1 MLTHVFSGGIMLR
14 NIVVIADETAVT
26 NGGADVAV
34 NTAYLMA
41 QKGFN
46 VYYFSASGEKIAP
59 VDERL
64 LHSPNIH
71 IIALGQYPIRDNP
84 NVLKA
89 MYQGF
94 YNFAAQ
100 NALRTLL
107 RTLNPEETVI
117 HVHAWVKI
125 LSPSIFKP
133 VIDMNFRMFITVH
146 DYLLACPCSFPYNY
160 PEQHI
165 CELPAMSVK
174 CMLSSCDRRKY
185 IHKLWK
191 FFRNI
196 IQNSLLRKAPHTGYI
211 FISEFSRRQLLRR
224 IDPPRNQFML
234 PNPVQVDSRFRVEAE
249 SNTLFLFL
257 GRLSP
262 EKGIRNFCQA
272 IRNTHA
278 QGLVIGD
285 GDLRAELQAQYP
297 EIAFT
302 GWLNKPQI
310 LEHFRKT
317 RCLIFP
323 SLWYE
328 VCPLVP
334 LEARAYGIPVIA
346 SDCSAA
352 SDDAEYVYHSQEELE
367 SLIRQAMTQ
376 DIKPLSV
383 QAYENFDE
391 SMTTGYADKLIEI
404 YNSDI

>member
-1 MLTHVFSGGIMLR
+1 MLK
-14 NIVVIADETAVT
+14 NIVVIADETSVT

-41 QKGFN
+41 QKGFS

-64 LHSPNIH
+64 LSSPNIK

-84 NVLKA
+84 SVLKA
-89 MYQGF
+89 MCQGF
-94 YNFAAQ
+94 YNFTAQ
-100 NALRTLL
+100 NALRQLL

-133 VIDMNFRMFITVH
+133 IIDMHFKMFITVH

-160 PEQHI
+160 PAQKI
-165 CELPAMSVK
+165 CELPAMSMK
-174 CMLSSCDRRKY
+174 CILSSCDRRKY

-196 IQNSLLRKAPHTGYI
+196 IQNRLLRKAPNTGYI

-224 IDPPRNQFML
+224 IDPPKNQFML
-234 PNPVQVDSRFRVEAE
+234 PNLVQISSRFRAEAE
-249 SNTLFLFL
+249 KNTLFLFL

-262 EKGIRNFCQA
+262 EKGIRHFCEA
-272 IRNTHA
+272 IRSTHS

-285 GDLRAELQAQYP
+285 GDLKPQLQAQYP
-297 EIAFT
+297 EITFT
-302 GWLNKPQI
+302 GWLNRIQI

-334 LEARAYGIPVIA
+334 IEAKAYGIPVIA

-352 SDDAEYVYHSQEELE
+352 SDGADFVYHSQEELE
-367 SLIRQAMTQ
+367 ALIMKVSHEN
-376 DIKPLSV
+376 IEPLSRTIY
-383 QAYENFDE
+383 QNFDE
-391 SMTTGYADKLIEI
+391 GMTEHYADNLLEI
-404 YNSDI
+404 YSAKLD

>member
-1 MLTHVFSGGIMLR
+1 MLK
-14 NIVVIADETAVT
+14 NIVVIADETSVT

-41 QKGFN
+41 QKGFS

-64 LHSPNIH
+64 LSSPNIK

-84 NVLKA
+84 SVLKA

-94 YNFAAQ
+94 YNFTAQ
-100 NALRTLL
+100 NALRQLL

-133 VIDMNFRMFITVH
+133 IIDMHFKMFITVH

-160 PEQHI
+160 PAQKI
-165 CELPAMSVK
+165 CELPAMSMK
-174 CMLSSCDRRKY
+174 CILSSCDRRKY

-196 IQNSLLRKAPHTGYI
+196 IQNRLLRKAPNTGYI

-224 IDPPRNQFML
+224 IDPPKNQFML
-234 PNPVQVDSRFRVEAE
+234 PNLVQISSRFRAEAE
-249 SNTLFLFL
+249 KNTLFLFL

-262 EKGIRNFCQA
+262 EKGIRHFCEA
-272 IRNTHA
+272 IRSTHS

-285 GDLRAELQAQYP
+285 GDLKPQLQAQYP
-297 EIAFT
+297 EITFT
-302 GWLNKPQI
+302 GWLNRIQI

-334 LEARAYGIPVIA
+334 IEAKAYGIPVIA

-352 SDDAEYVYHSQEELE
+352 SDGADFVYHSQEELE
-367 SLIRQAMTQ
+367 ALIMKVSHEN
-376 DIKPLSV
+376 IEPLSRTIY
-383 QAYENFDE
+383 QNFDE
-391 SMTTGYADKLIEI
+391 GMTEHYADNLLEI
-404 YNSDI
+404 YSAKLD

>member
-1 MLTHVFSGGIMLR
+1 MLK

-59 VDERL
+59 VDLRL
-64 LHSPNIH
+64 LSYPNIK
-71 IIALGQYPIRDNP
+71 IIALGQFPIRDNP
-84 NVLKA
+84 NVLTA

-94 YNFAAQ
+94 YNFSAQ
-100 NALRTLL
+100 NALRQLL

-133 VIDMNFRMFITVH
+133 IIDMRFKMFITVH
-146 DYLLACPCSFPYNY
+146 DYLIACPCSFPYNY
-160 PEQHI
+160 PAQKI
-165 CELPAMSVK
+165 CELPAMSMK
-174 CMLSSCDRRKY
+174 CMLSNCDRRKY

-196 IQNSLLRKAPHTGYI
+196 IQNRLLRKAPNTGYI
-211 FISEFSRRQLLRR
+211 FLSEFSRRQLLRR
-224 IDPPRNQFML
+224 ITPPKNQFML
-234 PNPVQVDSRFRVEAE
+234 PNPVQVSPRFRAEAE
-249 SNTLFLFL
+249 NNSVFLFL

-262 EKGIRNFCQA
+262 EKGIRNFCRA
-272 IRNTHA
+272 IRSTHA

-285 GDLRAELQAQYP
+285 GDLKLELQAQYP
-297 EIAFT
+297 EITFT
-302 GWLNKPQI
+302 GWLNKTQI
-310 LEHFRKT
+310 IEHFRET

-334 LEARAYGIPVIA
+334 LEAKAYGIPVIA

-352 SDDAEYVYHSQEELE
+352 SDNAEFVYHSQEELE
-367 SLIRQAMTQ
+367 SLIRQVMNQ
-376 DIKPLSV
+376 DMESLSRRI
-383 QAYENFDE
+383 YENFDE
-391 SMTTGYADKLIEI
+391 SINTGYADRLIDI
-404 YNSDI
+404 YNSDLEA

>member
-1 MLTHVFSGGIMLR
+1 MLK
-14 NIVVIADETAVT
+14 NIVVVADETAVT

-64 LHSPNIH
+64 LSSPNIK

-84 NVLKA
+84 SVLKA

-94 YNFAAQ
+94 YNFSAQ
-100 NALRTLL
+100 NALRQLL
-107 RTLNPEETVI
+107 CTLNPEETVI

-133 VIDMNFRMFITVH
+133 IIDMKFKMFITVH

-160 PEQHI
+160 PAQKI

-196 IQNSLLRKAPHTGYI
+196 IQNRLLQKAPNTGHI

-224 IDPPRNQFML
+224 IDPPTNQFML
-234 PNPVQVDSRFRVEAE
+234 PNPVQIDSRFRVQAE
-249 SNTLFLFL
+249 NNTVFLFL

-262 EKGIRNFCQA
+262 EKGIRNFCRA
-272 IRNTHA
+272 IHNTNA

-285 GDLRAELQAQYP
+285 GDLKAELQAQYP
-297 EIAFT
+297 EITFT
-302 GWLNKPQI
+302 GWLNKAQI

-334 LEARAYGIPVIA
+334 LEAKTYGIPVIA

-352 SDDAEYVYHSQEELE
+352 SDDADFVYHSQEELE
-367 SLIRQAMTQ
+367 SLIRKVMTQ
-376 DIKPLSV
+376 DIKSLSV
-383 QAYENFDE
+383 QAYQNFDE
-391 SMTTGYADKLIEI
+391 SINTGYADKLLEI
-404 YNSDI
+404 YSAKLD

>member
-1 MLTHVFSGGIMLR
+1 MLK
-14 NIVVIADETAVT
+14 NIVVIADETSVT

-41 QKGFN
+41 QKGFS

-64 LHSPNIH
+64 LSSPNIK

-84 NVLKA
+84 SVLKA

-94 YNFAAQ
+94 YNFTAQ
-100 NALRTLL
+100 NALRQLL

-117 HVHAWVKI
+117 HVHALVKI

-133 VIDMNFRMFITVH
+133 IIDMHFKMFITVH

-160 PEQHI
+160 PAQKI
-165 CELPAMSVK
+165 CELPAMSMK
-174 CMLSSCDRRKY
+174 CILSSCDRRKY

-196 IQNSLLRKAPHTGYI
+196 IQNRLLRKAPNTGYI

-224 IDPPRNQFML
+224 IDPPKNQFML
-234 PNPVQVDSRFRVEAE
+234 PNLVQISSRFRAEAE
-249 SNTLFLFL
+249 KNTLFLFL

-262 EKGIRNFCQA
+262 EKGIRHFCEA
-272 IRNTHA
+272 IRSTHS

-285 GDLRAELQAQYP
+285 GDLKPQLQAQYP
-297 EIAFT
+297 EITFT
-302 GWLNKPQI
+302 GWLNRIQI

-334 LEARAYGIPVIA
+334 IEAKAYGIPVIA

-352 SDDAEYVYHSQEELE
+352 SDGADFVYHSQEELE
-367 SLIRQAMTQ
+367 ALIMKVSHEN
-376 DIKPLSV
+376 IEPLSRTIY
-383 QAYENFDE
+383 QNFDE
-391 SMTTGYADKLIEI
+391 GMTEHYADNLLEI
-404 YNSDI
+404 YSAKLD

>member
-1 MLTHVFSGGIMLR
+1 MLK

-46 VYYFSASGEKIAP
+46 VYYFSASGENIAP

-64 LHSPNIH
+64 LSSPNIK

-84 NVLKA
+84 SVLKA

-94 YNFAAQ
+94 YNFSAQ
-100 NALRTLL
+100 NALRKLL

-133 VIDMNFRMFITVH
+133 VIDMNFKMFITVH

-160 PEQHI
+160 PAQKI

-196 IQNSLLRKAPHTGYI
+196 VQNRLLRKAPNTSYI

-224 IDPPRNQFML
+224 IEPPKNQFML
-234 PNPVQVDSRFRVEAE
+234 PNPVHIASRFRVQAE
-249 SNTLFLFL
+249 NNTVFLFL

-262 EKGIRNFCQA
+262 EKGIRNFCRA
-272 IRNTHA
+272 IYSTQA

-285 GDLRAELQAQYP
+285 GDLKAELQAQYP
-297 EIAFT
+297 EITFT
-302 GWLNKPQI
+302 GWLNKAQI
-310 LEHFRKT
+310 TECFRNT

-334 LEARAYGIPVIA
+334 LEAKAYGIPVIA

-352 SDDAEYVYHSQEELE
+352 SDDAEFVYHSQEELE
-367 SLIRQAMTQ
+367 TLIRQIMTQ

-383 QAYENFDE
+383 QVYENFDE
-391 SMTTGYADKLIEI
+391 GMTADYADKLLEI
-404 YNSDI
+404 YSSKLD